1 MILDFFLNNPT
12 AAYILCI
19 ATVLFA
25 FVMSANVNSTF
36 KKYSRVMSRRGVSA
50 NVVVRQILDANGL
63 YDVQVARIA
72 GNLTDNYNPRTNT
85 ISLSAGVFDSC
96 SVASIGVA
104 AHEAGHAV
112 QYARGYFP
120 IKLRNLI
127 LPAAQLGS
135 YAWVWVLILGIAFSM
150 PILVEVGIVLFAC
163 IFIFQL
169 VTLPVEFNASRRA
182 LSTLGSEGILDS
194 EETGLARKVL
204 SAAAM
209 TYVAS
214 VLVSLAQLI
223 RLLARSNRR

>member
-1 MILDFFLNNPT
+1 MILDFFLNNPA
-12 AAYILCI
+12 AAYFLCI
-19 ATVLFA
+19 ATVVFA
-25 FVMSANVNSTF
+25 LIMSANVNSTF
-36 KKYSRVMSRRGVSA
+36 RRYSNVISRGGITASA
-50 NVVVRQILDANGL
+50 VVRRILDVNGL
-63 YDVQVARIA
+63 YDVRIA
-72 GNLTDNYNPRTNT
+72 RTAGSLTDNYNPRTNT
-85 ISLSAGVFDSC
+85 ISLSADVFDSC
-96 SVASIGVA
+96 SVAAIGVA

-135 YAWVWVLILGIAFSM
+135 YAWVWILILGFAFGM
-150 PILVEVGIVLFAC
+150 PLLVEIGIVLFAF

-182 LSTLGSEGILDS
+182 LQTLRGENILDGD
-194 EETGLARKVL
+194 EVGKARKVL
-204 SAAAM
+204 GAAAM

-223 RLLARSNRR
+223 RLLARNNRR